1 MADFAETSPNHGG
14 VTDLSEARRTRRH
27 IDPALKAAVV
37 FSTLGEA
44 AAKPIAERLDDAAL
58 ARISSALDLVAKMPR
73 EELSAIVMDVIGEM
87 RSDSQLFPGGRA
99 KVRNA
104 IKSISE
110 ARLANPGSANGGAV
124 GAQIPAVQSGGT
136 ASSLGAEPAVQTSD
150 EVWKKIAERKPE
162 QIAEYLNGLTPNL
175 ISIVLAKL
183 ETTLVSELLIHLDD
197 NKTERVLGYMVE
209 GKEPDQEILEIVTEM
224 IATEFLKAEV
234 EEEAEDA
241 SHLSSIGEVLSLIP
255 PEKRDRMVAFL
266 KEKHEGKLN
275 GIQKSLFTIEGLPE
289 RLPRNSIS
297 VIIREMDAK
306 NAVRLISTLT
316 GEYAPVAEFLLAN
329 ISSRLADQMKEDA
342 EALGALSPEEA
353 EGVQREFLTHIMTM
367 KRDGKVEM
375 EPEAE

>member
-1 MADFAETSPNHGG
+1 MADSAKTSPNRGG
-14 VTDLSEARRTRRH
+14 VADLSQERRARRQ

-37 FSTLGEA
+37 FSTLGEE

-58 ARISSALDLVAKMPR
+58 ARISAALDLVAKMPR
-73 EELSAIVMDVIGEM
+73 EELSAIVVDVIGEM

-99 KVRNA
+99 KVRSA

-124 GAQIPAVQSGGT
+124 RAQTPATQGNASPPSIADPIGQS
-136 ASSLGAEPAVQTSD
+136 SD
-150 EVWKKIAERKPE
+150 EVWKQIAERKPE

-224 IATEFLKAEV
+224 IATEFLKAEIV
-234 EEEAEDA
+234 EEEEDA

-266 KEKHEGKLN
+266 KDKHESKLN

-297 VIIREMDAK
+297 VIMREMDVK
-306 NAVRLISTLT
+306 EGVRLISTLK

-342 EALGALSPEEA
+342 EALTALSPEES
-353 EGVQREFLTHIMTM
+353 EIVQREFLTHIMTM

>member
-1 MADFAETSPNHGG
+1 MADVAETPPNRGG

-37 FSTLGEA
+37 FSTLGEE

-58 ARISSALDLVAKMPR
+58 ARISAALDLVAKMPR
-73 EELSAIVMDVIGEM
+73 EELSSIVVDVIGEM

-110 ARLANPGSANGGAV
+110 ARLANPSRAGEGEV
-124 GAQIPAVQSGGT
+124 GAQTPAAQEGS
-136 ASSLGAEPAVQTSD
+136 APSSATEPAAQTSD
-150 EVWKKIAERKPE
+150 QIWKQIAERKPE

-183 ETTLVSELLIHLDD
+183 DTTLVSELLIHLDD
-197 NKTERVLGYMVE
+197 AKTERVLGYMVE

-234 EEEAEDA
+234 EEEEEDA

-275 GIQKSLFTIEGLPE
+275 GIQKSLFTIEGLPD

-297 VIIREMDAK
+297 VIIREMDSK
-306 NAVRLISTLT
+306 DAVRLISTLT
-316 GEYAPVAEFLLAN
+316 GAYAPVAEFLLAN

-342 EALGALSPEEA
+342 EALGTLSPEET
-353 EGVQREFLTHIMTM
+353 EVVQREFLTHIMTL

>member
-1 MADFAETSPNHGG
+1 MADVAETPPNRGG

-37 FSTLGEA
+37 FSTLGEE

-58 ARISSALDLVAKMPR
+58 ARISAALDLVAKMPR
-73 EELSAIVMDVIGEM
+73 EELSSIVVDVIGEM

-110 ARLANPGSANGGAV
+110 ARLANPSRAGEGEV
-124 GAQIPAVQSGGT
+124 GAQTPT
-136 ASSLGAEPAVQTSD
+136 AQEGSAPSSATEPAAQTSD
-150 EVWKKIAERKPE
+150 QIWKQIAERKPE

-183 ETTLVSELLIHLDD
+183 DTTLVSELLIHLDD
-197 NKTERVLGYMVE
+197 AKTERVLGYMVE

-234 EEEAEDA
+234 EEEEEDA

-275 GIQKSLFTIEGLPE
+275 GIQKSLFTIEGLPD

-306 NAVRLISTLT
+306 DAVRLISTLT
-316 GEYAPVAEFLLAN
+316 GAYAPVAEFLLAN

-342 EALGALSPEEA
+342 EALGTLSPEET
-353 EGVQREFLTHIMTM
+353 EVVQREFLTHIMTL

>member
-1 MADFAETSPNHGG
+1 MADVAETPPNRGG

-37 FSTLGEA
+37 FSTLGEE

-58 ARISSALDLVAKMPR
+58 ARISAALDLVAKMPR
-73 EELSAIVMDVIGEM
+73 EELSSIVVDVIGEM

-110 ARLANPGSANGGAV
+110 ARLANPRSAEGGATGAQTPTAQEGSA
-124 GAQIPAVQSGGT
+124 P
-136 ASSLGAEPAVQTSD
+136 SSATEPAAQTSD
-150 EVWKKIAERKPE
+150 QIWKQIAERKPE

-183 ETTLVSELLIHLDD
+183 DTTLVSELLIHLDD
-197 NKTERVLGYMVE
+197 AKTERVLGYMVE

-234 EEEAEDA
+234 EEEEEDA

-275 GIQKSLFTIEGLPE
+275 GIQKSLFTIEGLPD

-306 NAVRLISTLT
+306 DAVRLISTLT
-316 GEYAPVAEFLLAN
+316 GAYAPVAEFLLAN

-342 EALGALSPEEA
+342 EALGTLSPEEA
-353 EGVQREFLTHIMTM
+353 EIVQREFLTHIMTL

>member
-1 MADFAETSPNHGG
+1 MADLAETPPNRGG

-37 FSTLGEA
+37 FSTLGEE

-58 ARISSALDLVAKMPR
+58 ARISAALDLVAKMPR
-73 EELSAIVMDVIGEM
+73 EELSSIVVDVIGEM

-110 ARLANPGSANGGAV
+110 ARLANPSSAAGGAV
-124 GAQIPAVQSGGT
+124 GTQAPTAQEAGELAPAT
-136 ASSLGAEPAVQTSD
+136 EPAAQTSD
-150 EVWKKIAERKPE
+150 QIWKQIAERKPE

-183 ETTLVSELLIHLDD
+183 DTTLVSELLIHLDD
-197 NKTERVLGYMVE
+197 AKTERVLGYMVE

-234 EEEAEDA
+234 EEEEEDA

-275 GIQKSLFTIEGLPE
+275 GIQKSLFTIEGLPD

-306 NAVRLISTLT
+306 DAVRLISTLT
-316 GEYAPVAEFLLAN
+316 GPYAPVAEFLLAN

-342 EALGALSPEEA
+342 EALGTLSPEET
-353 EGVQREFLTHIMTM
+353 ETVQREFLTHIMTL